1 MGNISLTLIYSVA
14 VSLTKNNFPVL
25 FSTNYSKVF
34 KQLQLIEINNIDILQ
49 PYYALTAYLVNG
61 R

>member
-25 FSTNYSKVF
+25 FPTNYSKSF
-34 KQLQLIEINNIDILQ
+34 KQLQLLITYSR
-49 PYYALTAYLVNG
+49 YYALTV
-61 R
+61 